1 MKSFFA
7 SVECAERGLN
17 PFETNLVVVDESRG
31 NGTICL
37 AITPAM
43 KALGVN
49 NRCRLFEIPKNI
61 KYITAMPHKL
71 LLNKVRKINKPFWTF
86 IIGFEEAKA
95 YHWRNYGVH
104 THKSKWEDIVVNVY
118 I

>member
-1 MKSFFA
+1 MHKA
-7 SVECAERGLN
+7 SKTFEKGYKYTRPTFHYTH
-17 PFETNLVVVDESRG
+17 PFR
-31 NGTICL
+31 
-37 AITPAM
+37 
-43 KALGVN
+43 
-49 NRCRLFEIPKNI
+49 
-61 KYITAMPHKL
+61 L